1 MRGNSMYSSRGF
13 SASAK
18 GTIKRPNLPTDAPQ
32 GGICLMGHEPPK
44 NEPLPEKAKRERTPP
59 SGPISGRPKH
69 NAPRSALPGLVKQK
83 RHLKVLLEP
92 LNTGSSPLDGIRQ
105 EDGTTNA
112 VSHGF
117 ASLSELLTGL
127 LENQENVVKPLAGL
141 QAQSAPNFEPAL
153 RYDSKPLTPM
163 SPMDNY
169 STTEKSDN
177 LRRSLIEVNED
188 AEPNSAADAIPHNSN
203 SGGWGKIQSRFRR
216 GDLVL
221 AQDGDIAS
229 PGKITRVLDD
239 GSYDIAWEAPCD
251 GAPSSSDSRS
261 VRRKNSRRTSRE
273 LQIREGV
280 ISDGP
285 RNSPVAEHDGKNAV
299 DDRSASCE
307 QRSSRTSTKKATK
320 DGKTSKQESKKHDLK
335 QGTVSQVTAESSQ
348 TSSYTAA
355 KTLVNDHNDGTVS
368 SSPDL
373 PSEPMTDEF
382 KTVSVTPPGSA
393 GQRSLN
399 SPQTFP
405 NLGDSEDPHA
415 RSSSKKMSTR
425 TTRRSKSKSAVLSS
439 PKQPDRRKDPKVR
452 AIMEAFDEE
461 IGTDM
466 PKLEG
471 VFSTYCSEKTWEGDP
486 LLNCENLK
494 EFFED
499 WESAFPHK
507 VAPSVEKV
515 VSCYGSE
522 LQLQIDF
529 CSRVKLAKAEAS
541 RGLCFETFKVV
552 LQSLISK
559 YWHVGIAQAA
569 FDMYSSETLLR

>member
-1 MRGNSMYSSRGF
+1 MHSSRGF
-13 SASAK
+13 AAFAK
-18 GTIKRPNLPTDAPQ
+18 GTIKRPNLPTGAPQ
-32 GGICLMGHEPPK
+32 GGICLMGQEPPK

-59 SGPISGRPKH
+59 SGPTNGRPKH
-69 NAPRSALPGLVKQK
+69 NAPSSMLPGLVKKK

-92 LNTGSSPLDGIRQ
+92 LNTGSSPLDGIWQ
-105 EDGTTNA
+105 EDGTTNTA
-112 VSHGF
+112 AHGF
-117 ASLSELLTGL
+117 ASLSELVTGL
-127 LENQENVVKPLAGL
+127 LENQENVVKPSSGL
-141 QAQSAPNFEPAL
+141 QAQSAPRFEPAL

-163 SPMDNY
+163 SPIDNY
-169 STTEKSDN
+169 STTEKTDN

-203 SGGWGKIQSRFRR
+203 SSGWGKIQSRFRR

-221 AQDGDIAS
+221 AQDGDTAN
-229 PGKITRVLDD
+229 PGKIARVLDD
-239 GSYDIAWEAPCD
+239 GSYEIAWEAP
-251 GAPSSSDSRS
+251 SSSDGRS
-261 VRRKNSRRTSRE
+261 VRRRSSRRTSKD

-285 RNSPVAEHDGKNAV
+285 LNSLVAEHHGKNAV
-299 DDRSASCE
+299 DDKSASSE
-307 QRSSRTSTKKATK
+307 QRSSRTFMKKTAK
-320 DGKTSKQESKKHDLK
+320 DDKTSKQESKKHDSK
-335 QGTVSQVTAESSQ
+335 QGAVSQVTAESRQ
-348 TSSYTAA
+348 TISDTAA
-355 KTLVNDHNDGTVS
+355 KMLVNDHNDGAVS
-368 SSPDL
+368 SPPDL

-399 SPQTFP
+399 RPQTSP
-405 NLGDSEDPHA
+405 NLRDSEDPHA
-415 RSSSKKMSTR
+415 ISPSKKISTR
-425 TTRRSKSKSAVLSS
+425 VTWCSKSKNAARSAS
-439 PKQPDRRKDPKVR
+439 KQPDRRKDPKVR

-494 EFFED
+494 EFFAD

-552 LQSLISK
+552 LQNLISK
-559 YWHVGIAQAA
+559 YWHVGIAQEA
-569 FDMYSSETLLR
+569 FDMYSAETLLR

>member
-1 MRGNSMYSSRGF
+1 MYSSRGF
-13 SASAK
+13 AAFAK

-59 SGPISGRPKH
+59 SGPTNGRPMQ
-69 NAPRSALPGLVKQK
+69 NAPSSALPGLVKKK

-92 LNTGSSPLDGIRQ
+92 LNTGSSPFDGRRQ
-105 EDGTTNA
+105 EDGTTNT

-117 ASLSELLTGL
+117 ASLSEVLTGL
-127 LENQENVVKPLAGL
+127 LENQENVVKPSCGL
-141 QAQSAPNFEPAL
+141 QAQSAPRFEPAL

-163 SPMDNY
+163 SPIDNNI
-169 STTEKSDN
+169 TTEKTDN
-177 LRRSLIEVNED
+177 LRGSFIEVNED

-203 SGGWGKIQSRFRR
+203 SSGWGKIQSRFRR

-221 AQDGDIAS
+221 AQDGDTAS

-239 GSYDIAWEAPCD
+239 GSYEIAWEAPCD
-251 GAPSSSDSRS
+251 GAPCSSDSRA
-261 VRRKNSRRTSRE
+261 VRRRNSRRTSKE

-285 RNSPVAEHDGKNAV
+285 LNSPVAERNGKNAV
-299 DDRSASCE
+299 DDKSASSQ
-307 QRSSRTSTKKATK
+307 QRSSRTFMKKATK
-320 DGKTSKQESKKHDLK
+320 DDKTSKQESKKHDSK

-348 TSSYTAA
+348 TSSDTAT
-355 KTLVNDHNDGTVS
+355 KMLVNDRNDGAFS
-368 SSPDL
+368 SSPDV
-373 PSEPMTDEF
+373 PREPMTDEF

-393 GQRSLN
+393 DQRSLN
-399 SPQTFP
+399 STQISP

-415 RSSSKKMSTR
+415 TSPSKKISSR
-425 TTRRSKSKSAVLSS
+425 TRRSKSKCAAPSS
-439 PKQPDRRKDPKVR
+439 PKPPDRRKDPKVR

-507 VAPSVEKV
+507 VAPSMEKV

-559 YWHVGIAQAA
+559 YWHVGIAQEA
-569 FDMYSSETLLR
+569 FDVYSSETLLR